1 MKLIRDKRADIVM
14 LEAGDIYRAGKEY
27 GLIPIM
33 AEVYNLGTPDY
44 YAVAVVKIRDNSSEL
59 IYLKRK
65 NSCHTGLGQ
74 VFRLIIEA
82 YIVLTP
88 CIPGRRLDNP
98 DVVVDSE

>member
-14 LEAGDIYRAGKEY
+14 LEAGDIYRAGKEF

-74 VFRLIIEA
+74 VLGC
-82 YIVLTP
+82 P
-88 CIPGRRLDNP
+88 CIHHNITPDISGSRVDNP